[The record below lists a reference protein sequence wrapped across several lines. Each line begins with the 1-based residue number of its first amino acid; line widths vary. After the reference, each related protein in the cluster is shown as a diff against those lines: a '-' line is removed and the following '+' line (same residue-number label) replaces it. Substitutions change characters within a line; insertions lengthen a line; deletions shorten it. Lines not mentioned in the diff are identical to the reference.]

1 MDTLQ
6 RILTSHPF
14 FEGMWADHLQI
25 ITGCASNVRFEE
37 GDYIFRQGEE
47 ANHFFLIR
55 QGKVSKEI
63 SPPQS
68 EPLIVQTLE
77 EGDILGWSWL
87 VPPYQWK
94 YDARATTMTRA
105 IALDG
110 ACLRN
115 KCEHDR
121 ELGYELLKR
130 FSLNVSRTLD
140 ATILQL
146 MDVYATYD

>member
-25 ITGCASNVRFEE
+25 ITGCATNVRFEE
-37 GDYIFRQGEE
+37 GDYVLRQGEE
-47 ANHFFLIR
+47 ANEFYLIR
-55 QGKVSKEI
+55 QGKVTKEI
-63 SPPQS
+63 SAPQC

-87 VPPYQWK
+87 VPPYQWR
-94 YDARATTMTRA
+94 YDARAVTMTRA

-130 FSLNVSRTLD
+130 LSLTMSRTLH

-146 MDVYATYD
+146 LDVYAAHD